1 MRRSFLIDD
10 DSTFR
15 PAAGGAFLCRY
26 LDRRGAT
33 DLCACR
39 LPNVSQVVGLALR
52 GRIDFASLRVGTQHD
67 LLKHSMLLREGA
79 TANAQVTVGLP
90 VLKTGSMPES
100 GPTVVKHLQLML
112 NERGGHPVL
121 VEEGVFGS
129 TTETS
134 VKYYQQNENLTVD
147 GIVGKQTWTSL
158 LSKWLLQ
165 SEPG

>member
-1 MRRSFLIDD
+1 MKRSFLIDD

-33 DLCACR
+33 DLCARR
-39 LPNVSQVVGLALR
+39 LPNVSQVPGLALR
-52 GRIDFASLRVGTQHD
+52 GGIDFASLRVGTQHD
-67 LLKHSMLLREGA
+67 LRAM
-79 TANAQVTVGLP
+79 ANAQVTVGLP
-90 VLKTGSMPES
+90 VLKTGSMPTS

-112 NERGGHPVL
+112 NERGGFPVL
-121 VEEGVFGS
+121 VEDGVFGS

-134 VKYYQQNENLTVD
+134 VKHYQQNENLTVD

>member
-1 MRRSFLIDD
+1 VEDVM
-10 DSTFR
+10 
-15 PAAGGAFLCRY
+15 
-26 LDRRGAT
+26 
-33 DLCACR
+33 
-39 LPNVSQVVGLALR
+39 
-52 GRIDFASLRVGTQHD
+52 
-67 LLKHSMLLREGA
+67 
-79 TANAQVTVGLP
+79 ANARVSVGLP

-112 NERGGHPVL
+112 NERGGFPVL
-121 VEEGVFGS
+121 VEDGVFGA

-134 VKYYQQNENLTVD
+134 VKHYQQNENLIVD